1 MFFFNLARCWL
12 YGGMGMDCVRGEG
25 KRKYGGMRMG
35 TWEWTVCGEEGIGK
49 AERGMADYYC
59 SLNK

>member
-1 MFFFNLARCWL
+1 VLAVR
-12 YGGMGMDCVRGEG
+12 GNGNGNIGMDCVQGEG
-25 KRKYGGMRMG
+25 KWKYGGMRMG